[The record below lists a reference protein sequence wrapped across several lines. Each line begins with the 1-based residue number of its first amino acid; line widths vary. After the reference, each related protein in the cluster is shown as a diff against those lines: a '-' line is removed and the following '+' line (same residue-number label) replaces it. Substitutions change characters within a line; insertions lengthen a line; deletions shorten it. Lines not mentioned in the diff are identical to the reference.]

1 MFVNYSI
8 LKKMI
13 KGAYEGNGLTI
24 ACTKELVM
32 IQSSRWGIS
41 VMRKFLHNKVKA
53 ALTEYIGD
61 LPEEG
66 EAWTYI
72 KAGKNTEMQ
81 QEMIEAIEDY
91 FALKPGN
98 VYMPTDVHVV
108 TFDGD
113 YQVYEGTDM
122 HKVYVNSVFN
132 AAISAI
138 NVENARGEIQPEP
151 WRSGGGGYM
160 FRANNVMTIYC
171 HCYSGQTQ
179 LASELLK
186 LTENTSFLEKDVL
199 I

>member
-13 KGAYEGNGLTI
+13 KGAYEGNGLII

-41 VMRKFLHNKVKA
+41 VIKRFLHNKVKA

-61 LPEEG
+61 LPKDG

-72 KAGKNTEMQ
+72 KDGKNTESQ
-81 QEMIEAIEDY
+81 QEMLDTVENY
-91 FALKPGN
+91 FTFKPGN
-98 VYMPTDVHVV
+98 VYMPTAVHVA
-108 TFDGD
+108 TFNGD

-132 AAISAI
+132 ALISAT
-138 NVENARGEIQPEP
+138 NVEGARGEIQPEP
-151 WRSGGGGYM
+151 WRSGENGYM

-171 HCYSGQTQ
+171 HCYSGQTR

-186 LTENTSFLEKDVL
+186 LTENTSFLEKDNL